1 MTNTPESSPIPVFR
15 GTGLIGPIGPTGST
29 GPTGITGNPGQC
41 LSGVTGIGISG
52 ITVSGNNLVLTFGT
66 ANNQVNILHS
76 SIKGNTGTNTVNN
89 SVFNIQA
96 SSLSGQHIFQTFT
109 PEEFSTRS
117 VTFSAD
123 PNQTK
128 TPKFLGVTFNKIN
141 VSVGA
146 TFYKL
151 TSFTTPYSPSGSS
164 GQLAYVDQ
172 SLDKFTVRGASGT
185 SWNPNT
191 GLLRYVQNYT
201 KEIDNF
207 SSKNVRDNYRS
218 ENIDAITGTLI
229 TTSGWG
235 SGVTFTIPV
244 TTISGNTGQSGLIVS
259 DSPSIKIPFFSTNHS
274 SGNTANL
281 LVGGV
286 TLGSCFLSTI
296 QDPRKR
302 CVDFISEPYCKSIQG
317 SWSINPCSNRE
328 EVFSAIKTCCVYSY
342 ELDKVICIETFES
355 ECLQF
360 MGLPGNLSKCSVY
373 EGIMKKCSNLIDLC
387 LECDTGQ
394 CCYKGICTEQSEF
407 DCITKNPGAVWF
419 SGKTC

>member
-1 MTNTPESSPIPVFR
+1 MTNIPGSSSIPVFR
-15 GTGLIGPIGPTGST
+15 GVGLIGSVGPDGPT
-29 GPTGITGNPGQC
+29 GPTGITGSPGQC
-41 LSGVTGIGISG
+41 LPGVTGIGISG
-52 ITVSGNNLVLTFGT
+52 ITVSENNLILTFGT
-66 ANNQVNILHS
+66 ADNQVNILHS
-76 SIKGNTGTNTVNN
+76 SIKGNTGTNSVND

-96 SSLSGQHIFQTFT
+96 SSLSGHHIFQTFS

-117 VTFSAD
+117 VTFSAN

-128 TPKFLGVTFNKIN
+128 TPKFLGITFNNID
-141 VSVGA
+141 VIDGA
-146 TFYKL
+146 TFYKIKSL
-151 TSFTTPYSPSGSS
+151 KTLYSPSGSS

-185 SWNPNT
+185 LWDPNI

-207 SSKNVRDNYRS
+207 SSTDNRDNYRS
-218 ENIDAITGTLI
+218 GNINNIEGTVI
-229 TTSGWG
+229 DGEWG
-235 SGVTFTIPV
+235 SGITFTIPV

-259 DSPSIKIPFFSTNHS
+259 APTNIKIPFFSTNHS

-281 LVGGV
+281 LVGGA

-296 QDPRKR
+296 PDPRKR

-328 EVFSAIKTCCVYSY
+328 EVFSAVKTCCIYSY
-342 ELDKVICIETFES
+342 ELDKVTCIETFES

-387 LECDTGQ
+387 LECDSGQ
-394 CCYKGICTEQSEF
+394 CCYKGICTEESEY